1 MTKAIAVDD
10 SGNVF
15 VTGSSDGASSD
26 NQDYATIKY
35 NTYGVQQWL
44 SRYDGAGGGDDAYA
58 MALDEN
64 GNLFVTGRSRNPVAP
79 YGYDYLTVRYSTLT
93 GDTVW
98 TARYNGPVSSADV
111 PLSVAFDK
119 LSNVYV
125 TGYSEGNGT
134 VSDYATLKYNLTGA
148 EQWVIRYNGLG
159 NGSDVANSIAVDTM
173 GNVFITG
180 SSFGSGTGNDIVTI
194 KYSQSLTG
202 VLTDG
207 SNSPKDYHL
216 LQNYPNPFNPSTKIR
231 YAISKTAFTT
241 LKVYSILGQEIATL
255 INEEKAP
262 GVYEVNFDGL
272 NLTSGTYIYK
282 LQAGNF
288 VETKKMILLK

>member
-1 MTKAIAVDD
+1 MMARV
-10 SGNVF
+10 
-15 VTGSSDGASSD
+15 
-26 NQDYATIKY
+26 
-35 NTYGVQQWL
+35 
-44 SRYDGAGGGDDAYA
+44 GGGDAYA
-58 MALDEN
+58 MVLDEN
-64 GNLFVTGRSRNPVAP
+64 SNLFVAGQSRNPVAP
-79 YGYDYLTVRYSTLT
+79 YSYDYLTIRYSTFT

-98 TARYNGPVSSADV
+98 TARYNGPVNSADV

-180 SSFGSGTGNDIVTI
+180 SSFGSGTANDIVTI
-194 KYSQSLTG
+194 KYSQSLTD

-207 SNSPKDYHL
+207 SDSPKDYHL
-216 LQNYPNPFNPSTKIR
+216 LQNYPNPFNPNTI
-231 YAISKTAFTT
+231 ISYQLPVSSKVII
-241 LKVYSILGQEIATL
+241 KVYDILGDEIATL
-255 INEEKAP
+255 VNEEKPA
-262 GVYEVNFDGL
+262 GNYEVNYNAL
-272 NLTSGTYIYK
+272 QLSSGIYFYK
-282 LQAGNF
+282 MQAGSFIN
-288 VETKKMILLK
+288 TKKMILIK